1 MADGPIVA
9 PIEAGTEALDEL
21 ADRLHHADVSTSGS
35 GYTCTIDYVQY
46 DRSGQSLTVVAPA
59 G

>member
-21 ADRLHHADVSTSGS
+21 ADRLHHTDVSTSGS
-35 GYTCTIDYVQY
+35 GYTCTIDHVQY
-46 DRSGQSLTVVAPA
+46 DHNGQWLTVVPPA